1 MTEIWHLF
9 NQRPDNGRWVLIY
22 SRATKTPSVI
32 KMAECITLAPIVF
45 GRIYKTF
52 YTQAAWKYERYDG

>member
-1 MTEIWHLF
+1 MTEIWHFF

-32 KMAECITLAPIVF
+32 KMAECITF
-45 GRIYKTF
+45 GPDCVWAYLQDILY
-52 YTQAAWKYERYDG
+52 AGGVEI